1 VNERCDNC
9 IHAHAGDKLA
19 HANITC
25 SLEVKVSRRFDY
37 LADVEV
43 FVTVVEKGSLSAGAV
58 SLATTPSVVSRAI
71 SRLETRL
78 GVQLLRR
85 TTRRLSLTDAGLL
98 YLEQSR
104 TAFSLIDDA
113 ERAILGQEGA
123 LSGRVRLSVPTTYGH
138 YRLPA
143 LLSRFNRQYPQVRIE
158 LSISNR
164 NVDLVAEGYDLAIRL
179 GPLPDSG
186 LIGRKLEDASLCVV
200 ASPDYLQRAGIPR
213 SVDELAGH
221 ACLSFVMPSTGRVGP
236 WLFREHGV
244 DREWI
249 PQANVQLSD
258 DVLGTVS
265 LAEHGMGICQTYD
278 FIVRERIKS
287 ARLIP
292 LLEQAGGRSRPFS
305 VIYPPHRQL
314 SAASRALID
323 FLTQEVADEAL

>member
-1 VNERCDNC
+1 MDESGDNC
-9 IHAHAGDKLA
+9 IHAHADDKLA
-19 HANITC
+19 RANITC

-58 SLATTPSVVSRAI
+58 SLGTTPSVVSRAI

-113 ERAILGQEGA
+113 ERAILGQEGT

-186 LIGRKLEDASLCVV
+186 LIGRKLEDATLCVV

-221 ACLSFVMPSTGRVGP
+221 ACLSFVMPSTGRIGP
-236 WLFREHGV
+236 WLLREHGV

-249 PQANVQLSD
+249 PQASVQVSD

-278 FIVRERIKS
+278 FIVRERIQS
-287 ARLIP
+287 ARLIAI
-292 LLEQAGGRSRPFS
+292 LEHAAGRSRPFS

-323 FLTQEVADEAL
+323 FLTQEMADET